1 MSRLQADLLL
11 ILCAAVWGFAFL
23 FQKTAMEHVGPM
35 LFVALRS
42 AVACIALAPI
52 AILERRW
59 APSQGPSF
67 GGVARAGLLA
77 GLAFATGA
85 ILQQAGLITAS
96 VTNTGFLT
104 ALYVVI
110 TPFIAWVL
118 IKKKPALL
126 IWIAVALSFIG
137 IWLLGG
143 GTFAAFGHGDLLVA
157 VSAVFWALHVVVV
170 ALYAGKSSPILFTC
184 LQFAV
189 VAAVAGALAMT
200 FEPISLAAIRN
211 AGPEI
216 AYVGVLSSALTF
228 TLLTLALR
236 STPPSEATIIVST
249 ETLFAAFGAYVFM
262 GERLTS
268 LGWLGAALILGAIV
282 LVQVTGARR
291 SQRAGT
297 GSD

>member
-11 ILCAAVWGFAFL
+11 VLCAAVWGFAFL

-52 AILERRW
+52 AFLERRW
-59 APSQGPSF
+59 SNSEGRSVRNAT
-67 GGVARAGLLA
+67 RAGLIA

-118 IKKKPALL
+118 IKKKPGFL
-126 IWIAVALSFIG
+126 IWVAVALSFIG

-143 GTFAAFGHGDLLVA
+143 GTFAAFGRGDLLVA

-170 ALYAGKSSPILFTC
+170 SLYAGKSGPILFTC

-189 VAAVAGALAMT
+189 VAAVAGVLAIA
-200 FEPISLAAIRN
+200 FEPISVAAIGN
-211 AGPEI
+211 AAPEI

-228 TLLTLALR
+228 TLLTMALR

-249 ETLFAAFGAYVFM
+249 ETLFAALGAYVFI
-262 GERLTS
+262 GERLHLT
-268 LGWLGAALILGAIV
+268 GWLGAGLILGAVV
-282 LVQVTGARR
+282 LIQVAGVRR
-291 SQRAGT
+291 
-297 GSD
+297 